1 MSGSDRVWY
10 VLLSRPPDSVMV
22 AGRVVTRGSR
32 VRLMPSGRSD
42 AFDSI
47 LAGKLGRVEAI
58 EQDQDGKLHLAVA
71 IEDDPG
77 RDLADGRHPAHR
89 FFFLPSEIEPLDDMH
104 EVPARRLLIAGIGNM
119 FLGDDAFGVEVVR
132 RLAERVL
139 PPGVEVADFGIR
151 GMDLVYALGNGWQGV
166 ILVDAMRR
174 GEPPG
179 TLVVLEPELP
189 APGVSVPDAHAM
201 DPVAVLAAAR
211 SQGMMPKRVL
221 VVGCEPALVPE
232 LQDGDDM
239 VTDLS
244 PEVEAAVEVAVER
257 IVELAAAFA
266 RNGRFTGADL
276 PAPAPAEVRS

>member
-1 MSGSDRVWY
+1 
-10 VLLSRPPDSVMV
+10 
-22 AGRVVTRGSR
+22 
-32 VRLMPSGRSD
+32 
-42 AFDSI
+42 
-47 LAGKLGRVEAI
+47 
-58 EQDQDGKLHLAVA
+58 
-71 IEDDPG
+71 
-77 RDLADGRHPAHR
+77 
-89 FFFLPSEIEPLDDMH
+89 
-104 EVPARRLLIAGIGNM
+104 
-119 FLGDDAFGVEVVR
+119 
-132 RLAERVL
+132 
-139 PPGVEVADFGIR
+139 
-151 GMDLVYALGNGWQGV
+151 
-166 ILVDAMRR
+166 
-174 GEPPG
+174 
-179 TLVVLEPELP
+179 VLEPELP